1 MKRIWAIRKEKF
13 KSLSRL
19 LIVIILVIGE
29 AACGYRFVGQETNLP
44 VDIKTLA
51 IPLFANQTDQIG
63 LESEITQALRD
74 RFISSKR
81 LAIREEKSADL
92 ILKGQ
97 VKSFS
102 TTSVAVT
109 KGLLVT
115 SGYRAMITIEIILKR
130 HQDGQILWK
139 DEISE
144 GWNYPVGADLMQ
156 TDYNKKEAIRQ
167 IALLLAE
174 RVHETILGGF

>member
-1 MKRIWAIRKEKF
+1 MKRIWPLKELKF
-13 KSLSRL
+13 KIVKKVL
-19 LIVIILVIGE
+19 LIIILAIGE

-51 IPLFANQTDQIG
+51 IPIFANQTDQLG
-63 LESEITQALRD
+63 LESEITRALRE

-81 LAIREEKSADL
+81 LVIGEEKSADL
-92 ILKGQ
+92 LLQGK
-97 VKSFS
+97 VKSFG
-102 TTSVAVT
+102 TISVAVT

-115 SGYRAMITIEIILKR
+115 SGYRAMITIELTLKR
-130 HQDGQILWK
+130 QQDGQVLWK
-139 DEISE
+139 DEMSE

-156 TDYNKKEAIRQ
+156 TDFNKKEAIRQ
-167 IALLLAE
+167 ITLLLAD

>member
-1 MKRIWAIRKEKF
+1 MKKMESPKALKF
-13 KSLSRL
+13 KTIKKVL
-19 LIVIILVIGE
+19 LVIILTIGE

-44 VDIKTLA
+44 GDIKTLA
-51 IPLFANQTDQIG
+51 IPLFANQTDQLG
-63 LESEITQALRD
+63 LESEITQALRE

-81 LAIREEKSADL
+81 LVIREEKSADL
-92 ILKGQ
+92 LLKGK
-97 VKSFS
+97 VKSFN

-115 SGYRAMITIEIILKR
+115 SGYRAMITIEITLKR
-130 HQDGQILWK
+130 LQDGQVLWK
-139 DEISE
+139 DEMSE

-174 RVHETILGGF
+174 RVHETVLGGF

>member
-1 MKRIWAIRKEKF
+1 MKKNKVLREEKLKMIRG
-13 KSLSRL
+13 L
-19 LIVIILVIGE
+19 LIILILALGE

-44 VDIKTLA
+44 GDIKTLA
-51 IPLFANQTDQIG
+51 IPLFTNETDQLG
-63 LESEITQALRD
+63 LESEITQALRE

-81 LAIREEKSADL
+81 LVIREEKSADL
-92 ILKGQ
+92 ILKGK
-97 VKSFS
+97 VRSFS

-115 SGYRAMITIEIILKR
+115 AGYRAMVTVEIVLKR
-130 HQDGQILWK
+130 HPDGQVLWK

-144 GWNYPVGADLMQ
+144 VWNYPVGADLMQ
-156 TDYNKKEAIRQ
+156 TDRNKKEALRQ

-174 RVHETILGGF
+174 RVHETVLGGF

>member
-1 MKRIWAIRKEKF
+1 MKRIEVIREGKF
-13 KSLSRL
+13 T
-19 LIVIILVIGE
+19 LIKKFFILVILAIGE
-29 AACGYRFVGQETNLP
+29 AACGYHFVGQETNLP

-51 IPLFANQTDQIG
+51 IPLFANQTDQVG
-63 LESEITQALRD
+63 LESEITQALRE

-81 LAIREEKSADL
+81 LVIREEKSADL
-92 ILKGQ
+92 ILKGK

-115 SGYRAMITIEIILKR
+115 SGYRAMITIEIILKK

-167 IALLLAE
+167 IALLLAD
-174 RVHETILGGF
+174 RVHETVLGGF